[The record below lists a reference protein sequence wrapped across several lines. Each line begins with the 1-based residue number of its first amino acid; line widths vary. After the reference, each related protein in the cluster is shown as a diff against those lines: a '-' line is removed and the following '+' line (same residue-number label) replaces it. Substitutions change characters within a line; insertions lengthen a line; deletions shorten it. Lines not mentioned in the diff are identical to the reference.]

1 MCRSGGCQSLTP
13 CVSGEQAGVR
23 RGRSWGLPSPN
34 PPTGPRRHAMR
45 LLRVLLSLSGAA
57 LEPKRSKELIF
68 SALVTKQTSARL
80 VLYTHRALIPLTYN
94 FIIFYY

>member
-1 MCRSGGCQSLTP
+1 MREWRLSISNALRERG
-13 CVSGEQAGVR
+13 AGWGVQR
-23 RGRSWGLPSPN
+23 QELGSALPKPPPGRGR
-34 PPTGPRRHAMR
+34 RAMR
-45 LLRVLLSLSGAA
+45 LLRALLALSGAV